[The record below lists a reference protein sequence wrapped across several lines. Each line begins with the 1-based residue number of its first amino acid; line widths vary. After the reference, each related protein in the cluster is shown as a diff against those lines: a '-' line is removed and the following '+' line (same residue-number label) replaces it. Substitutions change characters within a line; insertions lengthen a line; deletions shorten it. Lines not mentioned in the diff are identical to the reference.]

1 MVLRKFMLSTASWQM
16 LTMTKTN
23 TKTKKKTKTKE
34 NFQEES
40 VRVYLGIVTLCYDK
54 DKDYD

>member
-1 MVLRKFMLSTASWQM
+1 MLSTASWQM

-23 TKTKKKTKTKE
+23 PKIKKKTKTEE

-40 VRVYLGIVTLCYDK
+40 VRVYLGIATLCYDK
-54 DKDYD
+54 DKDND